1 MPRYYYCASVSSCF
15 IIPLR
20 RLPARWFMDG
30 LCAPSERIIL
40 GPQAIPVSDPHAH
53 NYTTYNIYRTVAR
66 RIPQESGDGLG
77 YDEISL

>member
-1 MPRYYYCASVSSCF
+1 VSKYYYCASVSSCF
-15 IIPLR
+15 SIPLR

-30 LCAPSERIIL
+30 LCSPSERIIL
-40 GPQAIPVSDPHAH
+40 GPQAIPVSDPRAH
-53 NYTTYNIYRTVAR
+53 DYTAYIVAR